1 MMVGLKSDLCKD
13 FGGIVLVCER
23 CEFYVIYCYYIYVII
38 CVFNGD
44 DENFG
49 FFFYLFQVFVS
60 SESMYDDVYILQYVF
75 YEDVYNFNYVV
86 GMVFFLFNF
95 I

>member
-49 FFFYLFQVFVS
+49 FFFYLF
-60 SESMYDDVYILQYVF
+60 
-75 YEDVYNFNYVV
+75 
-86 GMVFFLFNF
+86 
-95 I
+95 